1 MEVELVL
8 LPRLNKLPIL
18 MLKQLKKK
26 KDVTICI
33 FFDPVEVFKFLGL
46 WF

>member
-26 KDVTICI
+26 KRRNYLYI
-33 FFDPVEVFKFLGL
+33 L
-46 WF
+46 